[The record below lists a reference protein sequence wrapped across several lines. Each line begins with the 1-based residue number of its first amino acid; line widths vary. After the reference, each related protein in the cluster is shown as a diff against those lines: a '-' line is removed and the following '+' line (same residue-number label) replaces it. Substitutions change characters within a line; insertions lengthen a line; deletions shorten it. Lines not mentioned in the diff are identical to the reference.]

1 MKAVSQEASDESE
14 ESGKWRLQKT
24 EDKSSEEEDVK
35 LVPNKPRDHFFMSL
49 EHLHLNLCMA
59 CPASLVQFAQK
70 SHFLSSSLPSFLAS
84 SKQQRQFLMYCLRPL
99 FVLGCQPHGQI
110 DLLVFSPAV
119 TASRSSRIRFV
130 EFLFRR
136 LSLERVWL
144 CPSIL
149 RVARDRCLPV
159 AHRCLPVALLRH
171 RPCRMAGLPSR

>member
-84 SKQQRQFLMYCLRPL
+84 SKQQRQFLMRCLRPL
-99 FVLGCQPHGQI
+99 FVLGCQSTAQSA
-110 DLLVFSPAV
+110 LFVFSPAV
-119 TASRSSRIRFV
+119 TASWSSRSRFV
-130 EFLFRR
+130 ASEFLFRLR
-136 LSLERVWL
+136 LRRL